1 MPYPSLMTIWN
12 GAEDS
17 RRALDL
23 AADLAFK
30 WSAHLEIVC
39 LGVDRAS
46 TGFYG
51 MELAHEMI
59 NDLFGQAVNEAEAHA
74 KDVRGMMKGDSA
86 KWAIRPAAVR
96 FAELQNMIGKSAW
109 FQDLIILPAPF
120 GGKDEEL
127 SEAILNAALFGSST
141 PVLVTPNN
149 EVEAIGKRILLA
161 WNGSPESIRAM
172 RAAMPL
178 LRTAD
183 MVEAATIGAPA
194 NGCKGIDPGFALG
207 VMLSRHGVEAT
218 TAHLPRTATNVA
230 DALQQRADEIQA
242 DMIVMGAYGHS
253 RFRERMIG
261 GATRDMLM
269 KAELPV
275 FFAR

>member
-1 MPYPSLMTIWN
+1 MPYPSIMTIWT
-12 GAEDS
+12 GGEES

-30 WSAHLEIVC
+30 WSAHLKIVC
-39 LGVDRAS
+39 LGVDRAP

-59 NDLFGQAVNEAEAHA
+59 HDLFGQAVKEAEAHA
-74 KDVRGMMKGDSA
+74 EVVRGMMKGDSA
-86 KWAIRPAAVR
+86 KWSIQPAAVR
-96 FAELQNMIGKSAW
+96 FAELQNLIGKAAW
-109 FQDLIILPAPF
+109 FQDLIILPTPF
-120 GGKDEEL
+120 GGEDEEL
-127 SEAILNAALFGSST
+127 AEAILNAALFGSST
-141 PVLVTPNN
+141 PVLVTPDSVD
-149 EVEAIGKRILLA
+149 EPIGRRILLA
-161 WNGSPESIRAM
+161 WNGSPESVRAM

-178 LRTAD
+178 LRAAD

-218 TAHLPRTATNVA
+218 TAHLPRTAANVA
-230 DALQQRADEIQA
+230 DALQRRAVEIEA

-269 KAELPV
+269 TADRPV